1 MSKRETR
8 PEVLMAKVMQETIFQ
23 LVAKYSNAVGRYGPD
38 SDQVRRIRAAHPKNA
53 EFLEYADALDRI
65 KRHLG
70 GSGMEKQS
78 RRPPATRA
86 ASR

>member
-1 MSKRETR
+1 
-8 PEVLMAKVMQETIFQ
+8 MAKVIEKTIVQ
-23 LVAKYSNAVGRYGPD
+23 LVAAYSNVVGRYGPD
-38 SDQVRRIRAAHPKNA
+38 SEQVRRIRADHADNG

-70 GSGMEKQS
+70 GSGMDRQARLPTAS
-78 RRPPATRA
+78 GS